1 MFGPEGAGDGSV
13 RPRVVTS
20 SRCKSEEYWR
30 SSVKKIRL
38 QLCFILTLAFA
49 GCQSTQ
55 ERVFSELHN
64 GLSTPQTNWREQFE
78 VSVDEYTFEYKF
90 YYADESY
97 TATYGNMFAVASV
110 LSYST
115 PGHLFNDMNPDDFVQ
130 DVESLALSIRNQPVL
145 LRAERIDRAFDT
157 PSVGST
163 LDEKLN
169 WVARA
174 YLIGEASAPLSTPGY
189 LYQFNEHA
197 HLVVTRMLSLDE
209 IHKINYVVVDNESKL
224 LMSASLKY
232 PRRVKLDESVLE
244 NSHRLVWHAFAS
256 R

>member
-1 MFGPEGAGDGSV
+1 M
-13 RPRVVTS
+13 
-20 SRCKSEEYWR
+20 
-30 SSVKKIRL
+30 KKIL
-38 QLCFILTLAFA
+38 IQLCFILTVAFA

-55 ERVFSELHN
+55 ERVFTELHD
-64 GLSTPQTNWREQFE
+64 GLITPQTNWREQFE

-90 YYADESY
+90 YYADDNY
-97 TATYGNMFAVASV
+97 TATYGNMFAVAAV
-110 LSYST
+110 LSHSS
-115 PGHLFNDMNPDDFVQ
+115 PGQLFNDMKPDDFVH

-145 LRAERIDRAFDT
+145 LRAERIDRAFDS

-174 YLIGEASAPLSTPGY
+174 YLIGEATVPVSTPGY

-197 HLVVTRMLSLDE
+197 HLVVTRMVSLDE

-224 LMSASLKY
+224 FMSASLKF
-232 PRRVKLDESVLE
+232 PRRVKLDQSLLH